1 MLHKNE
7 AIWKALSDPSRR
19 TVLRL
24 LRNGP
29 KTTGEIAKHFDQ
41 TRFAIMKHLS
51 VLEDAGLLEV
61 ERRGRERWNYL
72 NAATLETALHDWV
85 TPFQKDWASRLNR
98 LKTRL
103 EEEHMVHSEVL
114 GLDIRQSVDIAAPR
128 ERVFNA
134 LTKDVDLWWGSG
146 YRQTG
151 KGSRIALDLEIGANM
166 VERDAAG
173 HSVIWGRIEEIRAP
187 DRLYLSGRFAVPG
200 AVAGR
205 VHYDLEKAE
214 VGCRLNVTHQAVG
227 AIDQEVRERFVA
239 GWLELLGTQLR
250 RHLEEQ

>member
-1 MLHKNE
+1 MLNKNE

-24 LRNGP
+24 LRAGP
-29 KTTGEIAKHFDQ
+29 KTTGEIAMHFDQ
-41 TRFAIMKHLS
+41 TRFGIMKHLS

-72 NAATLETALHDWV
+72 NAAPLEAALQDWV
-85 TPFQKDWASRLNR
+85 TPFQKEWAIGLNR
-98 LKTRL
+98 LKTQL
-103 EEEHMVHSEVL
+103 EEEDMTQAEVL

-128 ERVFNA
+128 ERVFVA
-134 LTKDVDLWWGSG
+134 LAREIDLWWGSG

-151 KGSRIALDLEIGANM
+151 KGSQITLGLEIGADM
-166 VERDAAG
+166 MERDAAG
-173 HSVIWGRIEEIRAP
+173 HAVIWGRIEEIRAP

-205 VHYDLEKAE
+205 VHFDLEDSG
-214 VGCRLNVTHQAVG
+214 VGCRLQVAHQAVG
-227 AIDQEVRERFVA
+227 AIDPEARERFVA

-250 RHLEEQ
+250 QHAEGG

>member
-1 MLHKNE
+1 MLESNE

-19 TVLRL
+19 TVLHL
-24 LRNGP
+24 LRDGP
-29 KTTGEIAKHFDQ
+29 KTTGEIAKHFDR

-72 NAATLETALHDWV
+72 NAATLESALENWM

-103 EEEHMVHSEVL
+103 EEVDMTHSEVL
-114 GLDIRQSVDIAAPR
+114 GLDIRQGVDIAASK
-128 ERVFNA
+128 ERVFKA
-134 LTKDVDLWWGSG
+134 LTGEVDLWWGGG

-151 KGSRIALDLEIGANM
+151 KGSHITLDLEIGASM

-173 HSVIWGRIEEIRAP
+173 HSVIWGRIEEIRTP

-205 VHYDLEKAE
+205 VHFDLEDAV
-214 VGCRLNVTHQAVG
+214 VGCRLQVTHQAVG

-239 GWLELLGTQLR
+239 GWQELLGTQLR
-250 RHLEEQ
+250 QHVEEG

>member
-19 TVLRL
+19 TVLQL

-41 TRFAIMKHLS
+41 TRFTIMKHLS

-72 NAATLETALHDWV
+72 NAATLETALQDWV
-85 TPFQKDWASRLNR
+85 TPFQKDWARGLNR

-103 EEEHMVHSEVL
+103 EEEHMAHSEVL
-114 GLDIRQSVDIAAPR
+114 GLDIRQSVDIAASR

-134 LTKDVDLWWGSG
+134 LTKEVDLWWGGG

-151 KGSRIALDLEIGANM
+151 KGSHITLDLEIGANM

-173 HSVIWGRIEEIRAP
+173 HAVIWGRIEEIRTP

-205 VHYDLEKAE
+205 VHFDLEDAA
-214 VGCRLNVTHQAVG
+214 VGCRLQVTHQAVG
-227 AIDQEVRERFVA
+227 AIEQEVRERFVA